1 MIYIGIKYVL
11 SGANE
16 KANLKGTF
24 SKYLIGVALIVMC
37 STIASVVANIANTDG
52 SNTASGIVSGGFNLG
67 GLKIKS
73 GTDSSNSNSDGSG
86 GAFSDGSGGSDSG
99 AGGSFID

>member
-73 GTDSSNSNSDGSG
+73 GTDSSTQTGGNGSSTTGDGR
-86 GAFSDGSGGSDSG
+86 D
-99 AGGSFID
+99 ITTQQMMLRN